1 MLTDTAKQDTKA
13 TVDEPRCVVKQTPAR
28 GLTEAVRRIQLD
40 SKREVQVY
48 LDEVITPF
56 GGE

>member
-1 MLTDTAKQDTKA
+1 MLTDTAKQDTRA
-13 TVDEPRCVVKQTPAR
+13 TVDQPRFVVTTPGR
-28 GLTEAVRRIQLD
+28 GLSEAVRRIQLD

-48 LDEVITPF
+48 LDEVITPY